1 MTQWTSFTLTALLGG
16 LLVIAGC
23 NRSPSPSSPTE
34 KQAGSSEHQG
44 GISVPADLKVT
55 VNDLIHAVETLDIPK
70 VLATYADDFRSGTGR
85 PKESLREVLMQLQK
99 NHVQVQVEKTDF
111 EEASED
117 EAKLRTQIRLR
128 YTDTFRDLGEGEV
141 LVTDVLRHSFR
152 KEDEH
157 WYIYKDQRVATYR
170 EGRFGERSPNVQ
182 IEVPVQIPTATDY
195 TVTISVQREADKTYQ
210 VMVGNYLEDPGFLP
224 PPDIVTALPE
234 QGPLTVTLTRNP
246 QGRGEM
252 VRITVI
258 TEDGEGNW
266 VGATTVS
273 KYVPGLSTEG
283 DDEAQYDT

>member
-1 MTQWTSFTLTALLGG
+1 MTQRVSFTLTVLLSG
-16 LLVIAGC
+16 LLVMPGC
-23 NRSPSPSSPTE
+23 NRSPPSSSTE
-34 KQAGSSEHQG
+34 QQAGSVGHQDA
-44 GISVPADLKVT
+44 IPVPPDLKAT
-55 VNDLIHAVETLDIPK
+55 VNELVHAVETLDIPK
-70 VLATYADDFRSGTGR
+70 ILATYADDFRSGTGR
-85 PKESLREVLMQLQK
+85 PKESLREVLTQLQK
-99 NHVQVQVEKTDF
+99 NQVKVQVEKTDF
-111 EEASED
+111 EQASD
-117 EAKLRTQIRLR
+117 SEAKLRTQIRLR

-182 IEVPVQIPTATDY
+182 VEVPVQIPTTPDY
-195 TVTISVQREADKTYQ
+195 TVSIAVQRESDKTYQ

-224 PPDIVTALPE
+224 PPDIVTALPA

-246 QGRGEM
+246 QGQGEM

-258 TEDGEGNW
+258 TEDSNRSW

-273 KYVPGLSTEG
+273 KYVPGLSTEE
-283 DDEAQYDT
+283 DEAPLDT

>member
-1 MTQWTSFTLTALLGG
+1 MTQWTSFTFTMMLGG

-23 NRSPSPSSPTE
+23 NRSPSSSPTG
-34 KQAGSSEHQG
+34 KQTGSSESQG
-44 GISVPADLKVT
+44 AIPVPPDLKAT
-55 VNDLIHAVETLDIPK
+55 VNDLVRAVETLDIPK
-70 VLATYADDFRSGTGR
+70 VLSTYADDFKSGTGR
-85 PKESLREVLMQLQK
+85 PKESLREVLTQLQK
-99 NHVQVQVEKTDF
+99 NGVKIEIEKTDF
-111 EEASED
+111 EEASEE

-128 YTDTFRDLGEGEV
+128 YTDTFRELGEGEV

-152 KEDEH
+152 KENEH
-157 WYIYKDQRVATYR
+157 WHIYKDQRVATYR

-182 IEVPVQIPTATDY
+182 IEVPVQIPPATDY
-195 TVTISVQREADKTYQ
+195 AVTISVQREADKTYQ

-258 TEDGEGNW
+258 TEDGIGNW

-283 DDEAQYDT
+283 DDEAQLDT

>member
-1 MTQWTSFTLTALLGG
+1 
-16 LLVIAGC
+16 
-23 NRSPSPSSPTE
+23 
-34 KQAGSSEHQG
+34 
-44 GISVPADLKVT
+44 
-55 VNDLIHAVETLDIPK
+55 VETLDIPK
-70 VLATYADDFRSGTGR
+70 ILAAYADDFRSGTGR
-85 PKESLREVLMQLQK
+85 PKESLREVLTQLQK
-99 NHVQVQVEKTDF
+99 NQVKVQVEKTDF
-111 EEASED
+111 EEASDD

-152 KEDEH
+152 KENEQWH
-157 WYIYKDQRVATYR
+157 IYKDQRVATYR

-182 IEVPVQIPTATDY
+182 IDVPVQIPAAPDY
-195 TVTISVQREADKTYQ
+195 AVTISVQRESDKTYE

-224 PPDIVTALPE
+224 PPDIVTELPD

-258 TEDGEGNW
+258 TEDGGGNW

-273 KYVPGLSTEG
+273 KYVPGLSTEE
-283 DDEAQYDT
+283 DDEAQQDA

>member
-1 MTQWTSFTLTALLGG
+1 MRQWISFTLTVSLSG
-16 LLVIAGC
+16 LLVIPGC
-23 NRSPSPSSPTE
+23 NRAPSSSSTE
-34 KQAGSSEHQG
+34 QQAGSVGHQDA
-44 GISVPADLKVT
+44 IPVPPDLKVT
-55 VNDLIHAVETLDIPK
+55 VNELVHAVETLDIPK
-70 VLATYADDFRSGTGR
+70 ILATYADDFRSGTGR
-85 PKESLREVLMQLQK
+85 PKESLREVLTQLQK
-99 NHVQVQVEKTDF
+99 NQVKVQVEKTDF
-111 EEASED
+111 EQASD
-117 EAKLRTQIRLR
+117 SEAKLRTQIRLR

-152 KEDEH
+152 KEGEH
-157 WYIYKDQRVATYR
+157 WYIYKDQRMATYR

-182 IEVPVQIPTATDY
+182 VEVPIQIPTAPDY
-195 TVTISVQREADKTYQ
+195 TVSVAVQRESDKTYQ

-258 TEDGEGNW
+258 TEDGNGNW

-273 KYVPGLSTEG
+273 KYVPGLSTEE
-283 DDEAQYDT
+283 DDEAPLDT

>member
-1 MTQWTSFTLTALLGG
+1 MTQWTSFTLTVVLGG
-16 LLVIAGC
+16 LLIITGC
-23 NRSPSPSSPTE
+23 NRSPSSSPTG
-34 KQAGSSEHQG
+34 KQTDSSESQDV
-44 GISVPADLKVT
+44 IPVPPDLRAT
-55 VNDLIHAVETLDIPK
+55 VNDLVHAVETLDIPK
-70 VLATYADDFRSGTGR
+70 VLSTYADDFRSGTGR
-85 PKESLREVLMQLQK
+85 PKESLREVLTQLQK
-99 NHVQVQVEKTDF
+99 NGVKIKVEKTDF

-128 YTDTFRDLGEGEV
+128 YTDTFRELGEGEV

-152 KEDEH
+152 KEAEH
-157 WYIYKDQRVATYR
+157 WHIYKDQRVATYR

-182 IEVPVQIPTATDY
+182 IEVPVQIPTTTEY
-195 TVTISVQREADKTYQ
+195 TVTISVQREVDKTYQ

-234 QGPLTVTLTRNP
+234 QGPFTVTLTRNP

-283 DDEAQYDT
+283 DDEAQQDT